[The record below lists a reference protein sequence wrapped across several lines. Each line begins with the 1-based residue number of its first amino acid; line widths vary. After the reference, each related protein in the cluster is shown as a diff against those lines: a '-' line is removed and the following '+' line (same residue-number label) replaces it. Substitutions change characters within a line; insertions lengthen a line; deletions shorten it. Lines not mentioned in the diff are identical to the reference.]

1 MDKKWQDVHYG
12 SISMGLI
19 CVIRQIQIINISFEE
34 NTFTIF
40 YKDTDEKYH
49 HKTLKKERF
58 VSLTI
63 D

>member
-1 MDKKWQDVHYG
+1 MDKQWQDVHYG
-12 SISMGLI
+12 SLGFGLI
-19 CVIRQIQIINISFEE
+19 YLKRQIQIINISFEE

-40 YKDTDEKYH
+40 YRDTDGKYY

-58 VSLTI
+58 VSLII

>member
-12 SISMGLI
+12 SIGMGLI

-40 YKDTDEKYH
+40 YRDTDGKYY

-58 VSLTI
+58 LSLI
-63 D
+63 IN